1 MYSYLKTI
9 LIFILFSVLTFY
21 FTWPLLPNI
30 STGFITTIGEGDSP
44 MPLWNAYIFKHELLT
59 YSNPFYTNEVFYPVK
74 TNLWMHGYM
83 PAMCL
88 FTYTFNNLF
97 LGINI
102 YLMLHFIFSALG
114 AYLLSYKLTNNTILS
129 ILVGIAFS
137 FSAYKLLRVTEHYML
152 ALTATIPF
160 YIMSFMNAF
169 TFIKGDFF
177 PIIKSKKYLLICLL
191 LGIFTGLNDYYS
203 TFYLIYFSISWLIY
217 YKIIFYWAKWHIKK
231 RIILLVVFFISMHLI
246 IEPLI
251 HYGIDDRGGVW
262 WGGDL
267 LAYFIPNA
275 NSFLWNRESFSSLFP
290 TLFAHDP
297 NIEFQQFL
305 GYSMILILL
314 YILYRLIKN
323 NIPSTAG
330 VWLFILLV
338 CVLISLPAI
347 KFNSFRIIYAPTAIL
362 HFLPFFNNIRCNTRI
377 ELLITLLLPLSFAI
391 LLVNSRFNKSINWI
405 GIGLIIFMLIDLK
418 ANPYLILSSKNA
430 PLIIQNIYSSNNKI
444 LTPIPTGI
452 SDGLTK
458 DGNFETKQLF
468 YQSIHQK
475 KITGGYISRI
485 PKETFRLYKSDTIM
499 HTILKLSID
508 KNYIYPTFDTKSVG
522 NYFKIFQTDMF
533 LIDPLYRNTN
543 AEKFILTLVENK
555 KIKKV
560 EINGYLLISIIN
572 K

>member
-1 MYSYLKTI
+1 MYSYLKII

-21 FTWPLLPNI
+21 YTWPLLPNI

-44 MPLWNAYIFKHELLT
+44 IPLWNAYIFKHELLT

-137 FSAYKLLRVTEHYML
+137 FSAYKLLRLTEHYML
-152 ALTATIPF
+152 VLTATIPF

-169 TFIKGDFF
+169 TFIKGKFF
-177 PIIKSKKYLLICLL
+177 PIIQSKKYLLICLL

-231 RIILLVVFFISMHLI
+231 RIILLVLFFISMHLI

-251 HYGIDDRGGVW
+251 HYGFDDRGGVW

-275 NSFLWNRESFSSLFP
+275 NSFLSNRESFSSLFP

-314 YILYRLIKN
+314 YILYRLVKN
-323 NIPSTAG
+323 NTPSTAG

-391 LLVNSRFNKSINWI
+391 LLVNSTFNKGINWI

-418 ANPYLILSSKNA
+418 ANPYLILSSKDA

-508 KNYIYPTFDTKSVG
+508 KNYIYPTFDTESVG